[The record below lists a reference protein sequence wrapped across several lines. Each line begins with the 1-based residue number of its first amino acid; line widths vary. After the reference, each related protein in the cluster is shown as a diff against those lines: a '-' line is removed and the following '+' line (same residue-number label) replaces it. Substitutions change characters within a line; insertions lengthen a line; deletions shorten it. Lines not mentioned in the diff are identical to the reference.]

1 MFNRYV
7 DGLASLTPTDP
18 AIYERMGK
26 RMAKGYVLPQKQNIS

>member
-18 AIYERMGK
+18 EAYAEMGV
-26 RMAKGYVLPQKQNIS
+26 RMAKGYTLPPNTP